1 MVCDDSKRIKD
12 YPDILD
18 VAQMAQ
24 LLSVSKKTAYKF
36 LAENRIAHI
45 RVGHQYRIPKMNVIR
60 YLRMIAN

>member
-1 MVCDDSKRIKD
+1 MLNDSKRIKD

-18 VAQMAQ
+18 VSQMAR

-36 LAENRIAHI
+36 LAEERVAYI

-60 YLRMIAN
+60 YLRMMEN